1 MTENRPEN
9 TTAEQK
15 QAPAAETKSVIGP
28 GNASKAKFGYWWG
41 TGRRK
46 TSVARVR
53 IRPGSGKLMLGL
65 SLLDKRIEMNDSV
78 ADIVYKC
85 TLCGACD
92 ANCKVYRD
100 DIDIAEVIEEIRA
113 TCVEN
118 GQFFA
123 EHQMMIDDLK
133 RENNVFGEQKSDR
146 GNWAQG
152 LDLKDA
158 NAQKVDVLFHAGCRF
173 SYDEDLLDVIRG
185 AVTLIRDAGVDL
197 GVAGKGES
205 CCGGRAFGLGC
216 VLVTQNPVDIDYKGI
231 IEIQFIFLSLDENE
245 LIRNR

>member
-1 MTENRPEN
+1 M
-9 TTAEQK
+9 K
-15 QAPAAETKSVIGP
+15 QEL
-28 GNASKAKFGYWWG
+28 
-41 TGRRK
+41 
-46 TSVARVR
+46 TSLDLHYLVKEFQALVGARVDKFYEQSEDKKEFLFVFHKS
-53 IRPGSGKLMLGL
+53 GSGKLMLGL

-133 RENNVFGEQKSDR
+133 RENNVFGEPKNAR
-146 GNWAQG
+146 GDWAG
-152 LDLKDA
+152 ALAVNRRLLPLHLDLFVEA
-158 NAQKVDVLFHAGCRF
+158 NPIPVKWALAEMGRIGAGIRLPLTPLSENKHAIVRAALR
-173 SYDEDLLDVIRG
+173 S
-185 AVTLIRDAGVDL
+185 AGVL
-197 GVAGKGES
+197 H
-205 CCGGRAFGLGC
+205 
-216 VLVTQNPVDIDYKGI
+216 
-231 IEIQFIFLSLDENE
+231 
-245 LIRNR
+245 